1 MSQAELKPLP
11 PCGGGVGE
19 RGGSRLPHVDLVKVV
34 ASQLIV
40 LHHLAFYGP
49 LSDSLFKLA
58 PEMVSW
64 MYDYARMAVQAFL
77 VVGGFLAARSLA
89 PQGKLLLKQ
98 PASYLVNR
106 YARLVFPF
114 AVALLLAILAAW
126 AARYLMDMEFVPDR
140 PRLKQ
145 LLAHLFLLHNVLDVD
160 ALSAGVWYVAIDFQL
175 TALFLLLLWLTRKSE
190 FVSMMAVAGLAVASL
205 FFFNLD
211 ASWDVWAV
219 YFFGSYA
226 LGVAAFWSSRASAL
240 WLVVVVLAVVLA
252 MMVDY
257 RLRILVALTVALFL
271 ALAQRG
277 LFRSSALQSMPHSA
291 VIQYLSRTSYSLFLV
306 HFAVLML
313 ANAIFER
320 FFDASPLLAVM
331 FALFAWATSM
341 AAADLFYRRVERANP
356 GVPEFIRSG
365 VAMLF
370 SFVKRIP
377 GWLAGQ
383 RG

>member
-1 MSQAELKPLP
+1 MSQAIEKKP
-11 PCGGGVGE
+11 VS
-19 RGGSRLPHVDLVKVV
+19 SRFAHVDIVKAV

-89 PQGKLLLKQ
+89 PQGKLLLEQ
-98 PASYLVNR
+98 PIRYLAKR
-106 YARLVFPF
+106 YVRLVYPF

-126 AARYLMDMEFVPDR
+126 AARIMTDLEFVPDS
-140 PRLKQ
+140 PKLKQ
-145 LLAHLFLLHNVLDVD
+145 LLAHLFLLHNVLNVD

-175 TALFLLLLWLTRKSE
+175 TALFLLLLWLSRKSE
-190 FVSMMAVAGLAVASL
+190 IMAVMAVASLGVAAL

-211 ASWDVWAV
+211 ANWDVWAI

-226 LGVAAFWSSRASAL
+226 LGVAAFWSSRASIL
-240 WLVVVVLAVVLA
+240 WLAAIVLAVVLA
-252 MMVDY
+252 MLAEY
-257 RLRILVALTVALFL
+257 RLRILVALAVALFL
-271 ALAQRG
+271 ALAQHG
-277 LFRSSALQSMPHSA
+277 LFHSRALQCMPHSA

-313 ANAIFER
+313 ANAVFER
-320 FFDASPLLAVM
+320 FFDASPSLAVM
-331 FALFAWATSM
+331 LALLAWATSM
-341 AAADLFYRRVERANP
+341 AAADVFYRRVERANP

-365 VAMLF
+365 AAMLF

-377 GWLAGQ
+377 GWLAEQ

>member
-1 MSQAELKPLP
+1 MS
-11 PCGGGVGE
+11 
-19 RGGSRLPHVDLVKVV
+19 DT
-34 ASQLIV
+34 
-40 LHHLAFYGP
+40 
-49 LSDSLFKLA
+49 LFKLA
-58 PEMVSW
+58 PDLVSW

-98 PASYLVNR
+98 PASYLANR

-114 AVALLLAILAAW
+114 AVALLAAMLAAW
-126 AARYLMDMEFVPDR
+126 AARYLADMEFVPDR

-145 LLAHLFLLHNVLDVD
+145 LLAHLFLLHNILDVD

-175 TALFLLLLWLTRKSE
+175 TALLLLLLWLTRKSE
-190 FVSMMAVAGLAVASL
+190 IMAVMAVASLAVAAL

-211 ASWDVWAV
+211 ANWDVWAV

-226 LGVAAFWSSRASAL
+226 LGVAAFWSSRASVL
-240 WLVVVVLAVVLA
+240 WLGVIALAVVLA

-257 RLRILVALTVALFL
+257 RLRIVIALMVALFL

-277 LFRSSALQSMPHSA
+277 LFHLPHSA

-306 HFAVLML
+306 HFSVLML
-313 ANAIFER
+313 ANALFDR
-320 FFDASPLLAVM
+320 YFDASPLLAVM

-341 AAADLFYRRVERANP
+341 AAADVFYRRVERANP
-356 GVPEFIRSG
+356 GVPQFIQSG
-365 VAMLF
+365 VAMLL
-370 SFVKRIP
+370 SFAKRIP
-377 GWLAGQ
+377 GWLSGQ